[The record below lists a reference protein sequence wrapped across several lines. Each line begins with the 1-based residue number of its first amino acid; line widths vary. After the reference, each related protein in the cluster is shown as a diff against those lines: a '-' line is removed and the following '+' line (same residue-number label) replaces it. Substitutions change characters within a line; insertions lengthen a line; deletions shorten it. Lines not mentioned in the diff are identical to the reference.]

1 VDAPSLAAAIER
13 LLSDSDHLEAL
24 TRAALGRIFKA
35 WPTYADELAAWMRSL
50 PRRG

>member
-1 VDAPSLAAAIER
+1 VDAPGLAAAVER
-13 LLSDSDHLEAL
+13 LLSDSDYLEAL
-24 TRAALGRIFKA
+24 TRAALGRSFKA